1 MKMIKIVFLV
11 VLVLAGISAHAQEQS
26 FMLTLAQAR
35 EFAIQ
40 HNKTLLNARDQ
51 AASFKE
57 KGRESIAQGLPQ
69 VNGSLDYMT
78 YFNYKMNF
86 SFGGTGEGIDFNN
99 PLFDDG
105 DREILSTIG
114 TMFGSSEAIILD
126 DQLSGNI
133 QVSQLLFS
141 GQYLEGVKAAKIAYR
156 LTNQS
161 IEASELDIKK
171 NVTNTY
177 FIILTT
183 EQSLR
188 IVGENLVNLTEIQ
201 QHTNNLYKAGVA
213 EETDVDQLKI
223 TVSQLQNTQKA
234 LERMNQLNYNMLKF
248 QLGIAPDTDIR
259 LTDNLESVM
268 AFIDSESALSTDFN
282 ITDNINYKMMESQVL
297 LNKKMLNLQ
306 NMAYAPTVA
315 GFYNYTEKFITTA
328 FDLTPNHLAG
338 FNVSVPIFSSGMS
351 KAQVAQAKINLNI
364 AQRNQEMV
372 KDQLETQ
379 KRLLLFNY
387 QNALEN
393 FNTQKENVDI
403 AGRVYKS
410 IQNKYQQGLAS
421 SLDLTQANS
430 NYLSAENNYMSSV
443 LTLLQAQTSLDKLF
457 NRL

>member
-1 MKMIKIVFLV
+1 MKVIKIFFLIALTLSGN
-11 VLVLAGISAHAQEQS
+11 LVHAQEQP
-26 FMLTLAQAR
+26 FMLTLVQAR
-35 EFAIQ
+35 EYALQ
-40 HNKTLLNARDQ
+40 HNKSLLNARDQ
-51 AASFKE
+51 VSSSKE
-57 KGRESIAQGLPQ
+57 KLKETIAQGLLQ
-69 VNGSLDYMT
+69 LNGSLDYMT
-78 YFNYKMNF
+78 YFNYEMNF

-105 DREILSTIG
+105 DREVLSTIG
-114 TMFGSSEAIILD
+114 TMFGSSEPIILD
-126 DQLSGNI
+126 DQLSGNV

-141 GQYLEGVKAAKIAYR
+141 GQYLAGIKTARIARKLADQY
-156 LTNQS
+156 LVAN
-161 IEASELDIKK
+161 ELDIKE
-171 NVTNTY
+171 NVTNSY
-177 FIILTT
+177 FLILTT

-213 EETDVDQLKI
+213 EETDVDQLKT
-223 TVSQLQNTQKA
+223 TVSQLKNAQKA
-234 LERMNQLNYNMLKF
+234 LERMNQLNYNMLKY
-248 QLGIAPDTDIR
+248 QLGIAPDAEIMLSDGLDQMLGNIDPEEPLAIEYDIR
-259 LTDNLESVM
+259 
-268 AFIDSESALSTDFN
+268 
-282 ITDNINYKMMESQVL
+282 DNINYKLMESQVL
-297 LNKKMLNLQ
+297 LNKKQVEIQ
-306 NMAYAPTVA
+306 NWAYAPTVA

-338 FNVSVPIFSSGMS
+338 FNVSIPIFSSGMRRS
-351 KAQVAQAKINLNI
+351 RVAQAKINLDI

-393 FNTQKENVDI
+393 FNTQKENVAI

-443 LTLLQAQTSLDKLF
+443 LTLLQAKTSLDKLY
-457 NRL
+457 NKL